1 MTTILIILG
10 LIVAAAAVY
19 FYAIKTGKIEDADG
33 DYIADSAEDLAKEVK
48 RRAKNVKAELADVKK
63 AAKELV
69 DQAEDVVEAA
79 AGKTRKG
86 RKPSKGSPKGKGS
99 KGKATKTSG
108 SGSGKGAGKK
118 RAPRKPRATKKK

>member
-1 MTTILIILG
+1 MTTFLIILG
-10 LIVAAAAVY
+10 VLAVGAGVY

-33 DYIADSAEDLAKEVK
+33 DLIADEAEDLAKEVK

-69 DQAEDVVEAA
+69 DQAEDIVEAA

-86 RKPSKGSPKGKGS
+86 RKPAKKKPVSKGSGKGKG
-99 KGKATKTSG
+99 KITK
-108 SGSGKGAGKK
+108 GSGKGAGKV
-118 RAPRKPRATKKK
+118 KK